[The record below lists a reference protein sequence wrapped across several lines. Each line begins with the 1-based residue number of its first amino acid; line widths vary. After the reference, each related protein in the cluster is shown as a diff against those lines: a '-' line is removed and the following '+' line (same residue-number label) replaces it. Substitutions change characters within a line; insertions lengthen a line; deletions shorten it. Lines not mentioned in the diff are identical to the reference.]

1 MLMKYKGFKQMTK
14 NDMKQVLGG
23 VKTVGGGGGEETYK
37 CCVIGS
43 TTDCGNSCSPH
54 PNCKSNAEQVKC

>member
-1 MLMKYKGFKQMTK
+1 MTK

-54 PNCKSNAEQVKC
+54 PNCTSNATQVKC